1 MQRFDFGHLE
11 ILEVLL
17 EEQSISKAALRL
29 NISPSALS
37 RTLTKMREA
46 VGDQILAP
54 SGRVLRLTKRGLELR
69 DQIKSLNDQ
78 ARALLEPRKS
88 FNPSNVIR
96 NFKIRASDS
105 STLLIG
111 SPLLQ
116 EVRKIT
122 PGVTLSFVT
131 EGKAD
136 IESLRK
142 GAIDFDIGSIAEP
155 HPELVSQSL
164 YSDEFVCIASQK
176 EKLSGKQISMLV
188 RAQLGLEIW
197 LFPVN
202 GGTLGV
208 RT

>member
-1 MQRFDFGHLE
+1 
-11 ILEVLL
+11 
-17 EEQSISKAALRL
+17 
-29 NISPSALS
+29 
-37 RTLTKMREA
+37 MR
-46 VGDQILAP
+46 Q
-54 SGRVLRLTKRGLELR
+54 
-69 DQIKSLNDQ
+69 
-78 ARALLEPRKS
+78 
-88 FNPSNVIR
+88 
-96 NFKIRASDS
+96 
-105 STLLIG
+105 
-111 SPLLQ
+111 
-116 EVRKIT
+116 IT